1 VKTDEQAATMKAP
14 PQTEENAK
22 SEKKQETPPQSSPMI
37 NSDCKNFATEEDF
50 MKLRKKMVSED
61 NDDDMIAVAKKS
73 FKTKCFTVDQVKN
86 LSVLF
91 LKDAGKYNFFDM
103 AYPFVSDSHNFTNL
117 QSQLSDSY
125 YISRFQ
131 VMIRH

>member
-1 VKTDEQAATMKAP
+1 
-14 PQTEENAK
+14 
-22 SEKKQETPPQSSPMI
+22 
-37 NSDCKNFATEEDF
+37 
-50 MKLRKKMVSED
+50 MVSED

-91 LKDAGKYNFFDM
+91 LKDTGKYNFFDM
-103 AYPFVSDSHNFTNL
+103 AYPFVSDSHNFINL